1 MDQYSHFDDAAALSP
16 ALRRIMLTI
25 MRIFT
30 LGVVVVFG
38 FSASAYGGTILSE
51 NFDELT
57 AVLSATS
64 VGAFSTINGTNVDIV
79 GAADGYG
86 ALCASPESG
95 NCVDMNGTSGN
106 PEGQLQSNM
115 DFSAGTYLLSFDL
128 IGSGRKTTASVTVTF
143 GNYSQEF
150 TLLSGDV
157 TDGIIVNQPVTLT
170 SPGHLLF
177 ASDTTGEVGLLL
189 DNVVVSTPASGVPE
203 PSSFLLLGSVLLV
216 GAFVIARRT
225 FLTRA

>member
-1 MDQYSHFDDAAALSP
+1 
-16 ALRRIMLTI
+16 MLTI

>member
-1 MDQYSHFDDAAALSP
+1 
-16 ALRRIMLTI
+16 